1 MRAHFVNTVFVH
13 PIHTVQHVMI
23 ISTCTSI
30 RPQRLPPALSSITFH
45 HHNVRFEPTFKN
57 QFQFALHPSLWSEF
71 KACRRVDPVAGDNRR
86 ARARDQ
92 AQLYLPF
99 GAPQPKLYLLFK
111 IETGKLGGKLSQQ
124 VGQFKSR
131 RLFWLKPAGFEMK
144 TWHAWQICTLALLN
158 NWHTKIQTGK
168 R

>member
-1 MRAHFVNTVFVH
+1 MHILWTQYLY
-13 PIHTVQHVMI
+13 IQSILYIVQLVM

-45 HHNVRFEPTFKN
+45 HHNVRFEPTFKI

-92 AQLYLPF
+92 PEL
-99 GAPQPKLYLLFK
+99 LYLLFK
-111 IETGKLGGKLSQQ
+111 IFSGQNRQILGGNWTRI
-124 VGQFKSR
+124 GQDMNTS
-131 RLFWLKPAGFEMK
+131 GHEQK
-144 TWHAWQICTLALLN
+144 TLVEILI
-158 NWHTKIQTGK
+158 KTG
-168 R
+168 RFGGSEN

>member
-1 MRAHFVNTVFVH
+1 MHILWTQYLY
-13 PIHTVQHVMI
+13 IQSILYIVQLVM

-92 AQLYLPF
+92 PEL
-99 GAPQPKLYLLFK
+99 LYLLFK
-111 IETGKLGGKLSQQ
+111 IFSGQNRQILGGNWTRI
-124 VGQFKSR
+124 GQDMNTS
-131 RLFWLKPAGFEMK
+131 GHEQK
-144 TWHAWQICTLALLN
+144 TLVEILI
-158 NWHTKIQTGK
+158 KTG
-168 R
+168 RFGGSEN

>member
-1 MRAHFVNTVFVH
+1 MHILWTQYLY
-13 PIHTVQHVMI
+13 IQSILYIVQLVM

-45 HHNVRFEPTFKN
+45 HHNVRFEPTFKI

-92 AQLYLPF
+92 PEL
-99 GAPQPKLYLLFK
+99 LYLLFK
-111 IETGKLGGKLSQQ
+111 IFSGQNRQILGGNWSRI
-124 VGQFKSR
+124 GQDMNTS
-131 RLFWLKPAGFEMK
+131 GHEQK
-144 TWHAWQICTLALLN
+144 TLVEILI
-158 NWHTKIQTGK
+158 KTG
-168 R
+168 RFGGSEN